1 MEISIRSLGSSY
13 GIILRKSVLKKYS
26 LKKGDILILD
36 DNSHELLLRKKET
49 CVDNF
54 FNALPINAD
63 AYGGNTEK
71 YLERLE
77 APEDE

>member
-1 MEISIRSLGSSY
+1 MEISIRPFGSSY

-26 LKKGDILILD
+26 LKNGDILILD
-36 DNSHELLLRKKET
+36 DNSHELLFRKKET
-49 CVDNF
+49 RMNNF
-54 FNALPINAD
+54 FDALPVNAD

-77 APEDE
+77 EPEDE